1 MPDRDTLP
9 GSCLC
14 GRVRFEVTGPFP
26 KLYQCHCSLCRKQ
39 GGSVS
44 NTGLIVAAGKF
55 RWLSGEDGI
64 GKWQRSTGFR
74 SHFCQRCGSTVPNP
88 LRDTGYIW
96 VPAGA
101 LDDAG
106 ALEIGAQLFLG
117 SKFAWDL
124 PRSDGLQFDT
134 APSLPEM
141 IRILHGQGAD
151 PQ

>member
-1 MPDRDTLP
+1 MTTTLQ

-14 GRVRFEVTGPFP
+14 GSVRFEVDGPFP

-55 RWLSGEDGI
+55 RWLEGESQI

-74 SHFCQRCGSTVPNP
+74 SWFCQRCGSTVPNP
-88 LRDTGYIW
+88 LRDTGYVW

-101 LDDAG
+101 LDRDG
-106 ALEIGAQLFLG
+106 LLKIGAQVYLG
-117 SKFAWDL
+117 SKTSWDK
-124 PRSDGLQFDT
+124 PRSDGLQLET
-134 APSLPEM
+134 APPLAELIAVLYELS
-141 IRILHGQGAD
+141 HGHRR
-151 PQ
+151 

>member
-1 MPDRDTLP
+1 MSDAEALR

-44 NTGLIVAAGKF
+44 NTGLIVAADKF
-55 RWLSGEDGI
+55 RWLAGEDGI

-88 LRDTGYIW
+88 LRDTGYVW

-106 ALEIGAQLFLG
+106 TLEIGAQLFLG
-117 SKFAWDL
+117 SKVAWDL
-124 PRSDGLQFDT
+124 PRSDGLQYET
-134 APSLPEM
+134 APGLTEL
-141 IRILHGQGAD
+141 IAILHGQSPGS
-151 PQ
+151 Q